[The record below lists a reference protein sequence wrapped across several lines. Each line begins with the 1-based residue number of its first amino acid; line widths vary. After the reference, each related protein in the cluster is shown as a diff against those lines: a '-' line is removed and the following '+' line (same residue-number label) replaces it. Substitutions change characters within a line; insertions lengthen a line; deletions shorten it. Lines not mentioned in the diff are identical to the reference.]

1 MPKVSNIGLA
11 LSFYED
17 GYKLVQAPLFRDG
30 TPKFRYYGN
39 GFKNGY
45 TLCDLSGTGWGL
57 KFDFIIIHESGP
69 RVVLQYITYKD
80 SADMW
85 IHESFTNYSESLSVE
100 Y

>member
-1 MPKVSNIGLA
+1 M
-11 LSFYED
+11 E
-17 GYKLVQAPLFRDG
+17 

-45 TLCDLSGTGWGL
+45 TLCDLANRLGSKNLILLLFTSQG
-57 KFDFIIIHESGP
+57 HEWFYNTYP
-69 RVVLQYITYKD
+69 YKD